1 MYLVRQISHRK
12 YPRELRME
20 QNRDRQKQIWEG
32 YIKKWFKLNDAAS
45 QRVVK
50 DMMNGEMLL

>member
-1 MYLVRQISHRK
+1 
-12 YPRELRME
+12 ME

-32 YIKKWFKLNDAAS
+32 DIKKWFKLNDAAS